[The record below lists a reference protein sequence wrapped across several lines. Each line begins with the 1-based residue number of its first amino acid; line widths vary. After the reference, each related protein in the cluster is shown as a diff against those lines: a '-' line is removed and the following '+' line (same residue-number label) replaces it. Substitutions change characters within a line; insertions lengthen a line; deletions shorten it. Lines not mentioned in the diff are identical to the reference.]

1 MDAVETMPIAVQVER
16 ALQQIYPQSQI
27 SVDQA
32 YGAEKVSGYVVWN
45 GFEGQSIEDRQTAIY
60 RNLRDALGEQARFI
74 SLIFTYTPHEFALM
88 NSI

>member
-1 MDAVETMPIAVQVER
+1 MYDVDTIPIAAQVEY
-16 ALQQIYPQSQI
+16 ALQQMYPKSQI

-32 YGAEKVSGYVVWN
+32 YSAEKVSGYVGWE

-60 RNLRDALGEQARFI
+60 QNLKDALGEQARSV
-74 SLIFTYTPHEFALM
+74 SLIFTYTTHEFALM